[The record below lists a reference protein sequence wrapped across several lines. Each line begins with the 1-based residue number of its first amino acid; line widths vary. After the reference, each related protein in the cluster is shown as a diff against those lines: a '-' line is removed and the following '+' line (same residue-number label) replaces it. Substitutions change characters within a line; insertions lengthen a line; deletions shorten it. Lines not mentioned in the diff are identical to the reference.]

1 MNDVTVTEVIDAKE
15 KRKVVV
21 IDISNA
27 FVLTEATNLRAD
39 FDERVIMMVREVSA
53 EMSVSTC
60 SDTYKDY
67 VACENEVSTI
77 HAWSL
82 RALHGCS
89 KSAMLFCI
97 ELAKAMRNKGFIVN
111 PCEPCMANMITEGVE
126 P

>member
-1 MNDVTVTEVIDAKE
+1 MNGVTVTEVIDAKE
-15 KRKVVV
+15 RREVIT

-39 FDERVIMMVREVSA
+39 PDERVIMMIREVLT

-77 HAWSL
+77 Y
-82 RALHGCS
+82 
-89 KSAMLFCI
+89 
-97 ELAKAMRNKGFIVN
+97 V
-111 PCEPCMANMITEGVE
+111 
-126 P
+126 